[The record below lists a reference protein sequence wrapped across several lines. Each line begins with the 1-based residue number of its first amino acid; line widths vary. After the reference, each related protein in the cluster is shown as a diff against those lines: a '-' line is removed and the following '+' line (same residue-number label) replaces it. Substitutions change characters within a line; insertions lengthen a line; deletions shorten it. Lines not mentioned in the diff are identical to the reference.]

1 MCNETDIQMHFVF
14 IHKRTLFFVASSDGV
29 GPKTGSAAQ
38 TNKSIRFVSKPIE
51 VTREKLVDNED
62 LTAVN
67 EYVEMVWSN
76 VLINSNNLYLL
87 VNRYL
92 SLGYCQVNL
101 I

>member
-1 MCNETDIQMHFVF
+1 M
-14 IHKRTLFFVASSDGV
+14 
-29 GPKTGSAAQ
+29 
-38 TNKSIRFVSKPIE
+38 SKPIE

>member
-1 MCNETDIQMHFVF
+1 M
-14 IHKRTLFFVASSDGV
+14 
-29 GPKTGSAAQ
+29 
-38 TNKSIRFVSKPIE
+38 SKPIE

-62 LTAVN
+62 LTSVN
-67 EYVEMVWSN
+67 EYVEMGWSN

>member
-1 MCNETDIQMHFVF
+1 M
-14 IHKRTLFFVASSDGV
+14 
-29 GPKTGSAAQ
+29 
-38 TNKSIRFVSKPIE
+38 SKPIE

-67 EYVEMVWSN
+67 ENVEMVWSN